1 MTYFQDRLEAAHK
14 LVQSLAD
21 YKQEKGVVLA
31 IPRGGVPI
39 GHVIAKAF
47 HFPLDLLMSKKIGH
61 PLQPEYAIGA
71 VSLEDHIVTE
81 KLDVSQDYI
90 DNEIIRIHQ
99 SLKERYKMFR
109 GGQPPVDLAGKVAI
123 IVDDGIATGSTI
135 LSTLPMLRR
144 KKPHKIVIAV
154 PVAPPDTARKLRF
167 QVDDLICL
175 ATPSPFVGVGIHYAD
190 FGQVSDEEVKELMRD
205 ASQMQ
210 ELA

>member
-61 PLQPEYAIGA
+61 PLQPEFAIGA

-109 GGQPPVDLAGKVAI
+109 GGQPPVDISGKVAI

-175 ATPSPFVGVGIHYAD
+175 ATPSPFVGVGIHYVD

-205 ASQMQ
+205 TSQMQ

>member
-21 YKQEKGVVLA
+21 YKHEKGVVLA

-99 SLKERYKMFR
+99 SLKERYKLFR
-109 GGQPPVDLAGKVAI
+109 GGQPPVDITGKVAI

-144 KKPHKIVIAV
+144 KKPQKIVIAV
-154 PVAPPDTARKLRF
+154 PVAPPDTARKLRL
-167 QVDDLICL
+167 QVDDFICL

>member
-1 MTYFQDRLEAAHK
+1 
-14 LVQSLAD
+14 
-21 YKQEKGVVLA
+21 
-31 IPRGGVPI
+31 
-39 GHVIAKAF
+39 
-47 HFPLDLLMSKKIGH
+47 
-61 PLQPEYAIGA
+61 

-109 GGQPPVDLAGKVAI
+109 GGQPPVDISGKVAI

-175 ATPSPFVGVGIHYAD
+175 ATPSPFVGVGIHYVD

-205 ASQMQ
+205 TSQMQ

>member
-90 DNEIIRIHQ
+90 DNEIIRIHK

-109 GGQPPVDLAGKVAI
+109 GGQPPVDISGKVAI

-175 ATPSPFVGVGIHYAD
+175 ATPSPFVGVGIHYVD

-205 ASQMQ
+205 TSQMQ